1 MLRGPAAGGLQ
12 HHNDRHRQTM
22 TTAIHDRPDGGVQR
36 HGGPDALGVPRWDFS
51 TTANACGPAPVALE
65 QVRQVDVRRRPDPG
79 YTVLRQQLA
88 RLHGVEPA
96 RIVLAGSASE
106 FIRRMT
112 LAIALLH
119 PGARVRVPDYAYGE
133 YAAAAKALGLHP
145 VREIDD
151 LHASDPPWLIWHTEP
166 GSPIGDARTALPFN
180 PSESVLVVDR
190 AYTPLRLDGEAPP
203 VPDHAWQL
211 WSPNKAL
218 GLTGVRGAYAIAPAR
233 TPDSS
238 LLTTWLTERLDALA
252 PSWPLGAH
260 GVAMLTCWATEEA
273 QSWVRS
279 SLHILRSWRRQQ
291 IELCQKRLGWTCLT
305 SVTPY
310 YIARWGQWSAGE
322 DVDSDPLHPSR
333 VLPALRAVGIKLRD
347 CTAMG
352 LPGWVRVS
360 VQPPPSQQALAL
372 LWRQTVGDGGFMPTV
387 RQSGFQSLSTY

>member
-1 MLRGPAAGGLQ
+1 
-12 HHNDRHRQTM
+12 M
-22 TTAIHDRPDGGVQR
+22 TTSIHDRPDGGVQR

-88 RLHGVEPA
+88 RLHGVEPS

-133 YAAAAKALGLHP
+133 YAAAAEALGLRV

-151 LHASDPPWLIWHTEP
+151 LDAHDPAWLIWHTEP
-166 GSPIGDARTALPFN
+166 GSPIGDARTAPPCN
-180 PSESVLVVDR
+180 PSESVLVIDR
-190 AYTPLRLDGEAPP
+190 AYTPLRLDGDTPP

-273 QSWVRS
+273 QSWVHS

-322 DVDSDPLHPSR
+322 DADSDPLHPSR

>member
-22 TTAIHDRPDGGVQR
+22 TTSIHDRPDGGVQR

-88 RLHGVEPA
+88 RLHGVEPS

-133 YAAAAKALGLHP
+133 YAAAAEALGLRV

-151 LHASDPPWLIWHTEP
+151 LDAHDPAWLIWHTEP
-166 GSPIGDARTALPFN
+166 GSPIGDARAAPPCN
-180 PSESVLVVDR
+180 PSESVLVIDR
-190 AYTPLRLDGEAPP
+190 AYTPLRLDGDAPP
-203 VPDHAWQL
+203 APDHAWQL

-233 TPDSS
+233 TPDCA

-260 GVAMLTCWATEEA
+260 GVAMLSCWASEEA

-310 YIARWGQWSAGE
+310 YIARWGQWSAG
-322 DVDSDPLHPSR
+322 DGVASDPLHPSR